1 MERTSQ
7 WREIPNGE
15 RSPVKI
21 QGSSQW
27 RRVLGVV
34 QPGHRVASGAGES
47 PYPQG
52 TIALQKPYF
61 KDLGLDLAN
70 CYDATLNIS
79 TQPYHAVMRH
89 PSITFAALEWTP
101 LHPPE
106 TFSFS
111 RCGLEVAGNRYLG
124 WVYYP
129 HPETKQRH
137 FQEATVLEILAPW
150 IPTVCYGMA
159 IALYLNPHEV
169 EIERLSQQRQ
179 I

>member
-1 MERTSQ
+1 MS
-7 WREIPNGE
+7 
-15 RSPVKI
+15 SPV
-21 QGSSQW
+21 QTPGSSPW

-34 QPGHRVASGAGES
+34 QPGHRVASGTGES

-52 TIALQKPYF
+52 TIALQKPCF
-61 KDLGLDLAN
+61 KALGLDLSD
-70 CYDATLNIS
+70 CYEATLNIS
-79 TQPYHAVMRH
+79 IQPYHAVLKH
-89 PSITFAALEWTP
+89 PSITFAALDWTP

-111 RCGLEVAGNRYLG
+111 RCGLEVAETCYLG

-137 FQEATVLEILAPW
+137 FQDATVLEVLAPW
-150 IPTVCYGMA
+150 IPTVRYGMA

-169 EIERLSQQRQ
+169 EIERLRQ
-179 I
+179 